1 MVGIVVVS
9 HSHLLAQGLA
19 ELVHGLAGGEVPLAV
34 TGGLDEPDHPLGT
47 DAMAVL
53 EAIEQVYSDDGVLVL
68 MDLGSAVLSAE
79 MAVGMLPERRRGRIL
94 LCEAPL
100 VEGATAAVVQSRLGS
115 SLEEVAAE
123 ARSALAAKAEHL
135 GTPSPTFPEQEPS
148 PPPPPAGPVG
158 ESFIELDI
166 TNPLGLHARPAVR
179 FVQTVGRFQ
188 ARVLVTNLTTGK
200 GPAAGR
206 SLNALAT
213 LGVRRG
219 HRIAVEAQGP
229 GADEVLVALRELAAE
244 GFGEQAMPPGPPG
257 GVVRP
262 AVPVEGG
269 WRGLSASPGIAIG
282 EARHFRP
289 PELEV
294 PDRPASDPE
303 AEWAALQDAISE
315 TRLEI
320 SASRE
325 AVRSRASDYEA
336 AIFDA
341 HLLFLE
347 DEALLGPAR
356 RAILD
361 EGRNGAAAWQQAVEE
376 AAREFEALED
386 EYLRARVEDLRAVG
400 RQVLLRL
407 LGQDAARPLLVEPGI
422 LVARDLTPADTAAL
436 DPSLVRGIA
445 TAYGSATSHSA
456 ILARSLGVPAVV
468 GLGDELMRLEEGA
481 LLIVDGEIGTVLPQP
496 SPELVSEY
504 QKRRREWEEA
514 RQAARAASGLP
525 GVTRDG
531 HRVEVAANLG
541 SPGEADEAVAAGAE
555 GVGLLRTEFLFLD
568 RATMPDEEEQFRAYL
583 EVAERMENRSVIL
596 RTLDVGGDKRLSY
609 LPQAEEANPFL
620 GRRGVRLTL
629 SVPELLTTQ
638 LRAALRVAARHP
650 LKLMFPMVTTL
661 EEFRAAK
668 LLAERAAE
676 ALRQEGVAVPDRPE
690 VGVMVE
696 TPAVAVLADR
706 FAPEVDFFSIGSN
719 DLTQY
724 TFAAER
730 GNPWVAPLADHF
742 HPGLLRLVRQVVQAA
757 EAHGRWVGVCGE
769 MAGDPRAAGLLVGLG
784 VGELSMAP
792 SSIPLVKA
800 ALRSM
805 DYSALQHL
813 AEKALD
819 LESGEDVRELLVG
832 SFGA

>member
-47 DAMAVL
+47 DARAVL
-53 EAIEQVYSDDGVLVL
+53 EAIERVYSDDGVLVL
-68 MDLGSAVLSAE
+68 MDLGSAVLSAG
-79 MAVGMLPERRRGRIL
+79 MAVEMLPEERRGRVL

-123 ARSALAAKAEHL
+123 ARGALAAKAEHL
-135 GTPSPTFPEQEPS
+135 GAPSPTFGEEPS
-148 PPPPPAGPVG
+148 PSPGAGAG
-158 ESFIELDI
+158 GGALLELEI

-179 FVQTVGRFQ
+179 FVETVGRFR
-188 ARVLVTNLTTGK
+188 ARVSVTNLTTGK

-219 HRIAVEAQGP
+219 HRVAVEAQGP
-229 GADEVLVALRELAAE
+229 QAEEVLVALRGLAAQ
-244 GFGEQAMPPGPPG
+244 GFGELESASIPPRSLVRQATS
-257 GVVRP
+257 
-262 AVPVEGG
+262 VEGG

-289 PELEV
+289 PQVEV
-294 PDRPASDPE
+294 PDLPASDPE
-303 AEWAALQDAISE
+303 EEWAALQGALSAA
-315 TRLEI
+315 RLEI

-325 AVRSRASDYEA
+325 AVRRRAGDYEA

-356 RAILD
+356 RAILN
-361 EGRNGAAAWQQAVEE
+361 EGRNAAFAWQQAVEE
-376 AAREFEALED
+376 AGREFEALED
-386 EYLRARVEDLRAVG
+386 EYLRARGEDLRAVG

-407 LGQDAARPLLVEPGI
+407 LGQEAPLPRLVEPGI

-468 GLGDELMRLEEGA
+468 GLGDELVRLEESA
-481 LLIVDGEIGTVLPQP
+481 LLIVDGETGTVLPQP
-496 SPELVSEY
+496 SPEVVGEY
-504 QKRRREWEEA
+504 QRRRREWEEG
-514 RQAARAASGLP
+514 RRAARATAGLP

-531 HRVEVAANLG
+531 HRVEIAANLG
-541 SPGEADEAVAAGAE
+541 SPDEADEAVAAGAE

-568 RATMPDEEEQFRAYL
+568 RATMPNEEEQFLAYL
-583 EVAERMENRSVIL
+583 EVAERMENRPVIL
-596 RTLDVGGDKRLSY
+596 RTLDVGGDKPLSY

-661 EEFRAAK
+661 EEFRAARR
-668 LLAERAAE
+668 LAEQAAE
-676 ALRQEGVAVPDRPE
+676 ALRQEGLAVPDRLE

-730 GNPWVAPLADHF
+730 GNPWVASLADHF

-769 MAGDPRAAGLLVGLG
+769 LAGDPKAAGLLVGLG
-784 VGELSMAP
+784 VRELSMAP

-800 ALRSM
+800 SLRSM
-805 DYSALQHL
+805 DYPALQHL

-819 LESGEDVRELLVG
+819 LESGEDVRELLKG